1 MKKLIPYLIGAG
13 FVALTVTMLQ
23 WSNNSVDIMQAQAAI
38 EAARAAQDAAQAA
51 KVAAG
56 GLADVARL
64 NAFLLV
70 VIVVL
75 GCALAG
81 ALGYL
86 WFVRQQIQ
94 IQEQRAQVKHWL
106 PGPNAGWRK
115 HDELPRPTPQAVLPA
130 GDLIS
135 QLVAL
140 TLAEKLGAMQRG
152 HDIIVPQ
159 HSATALPAETDDG
172 WGEF

>member
-1 MKKLIPYLIGAG
+1 M
-13 FVALTVTMLQ
+13 
-23 WSNNSVDIMQAQAAI
+23 AAS
-38 EAARAAQDAAQAA
+38 
-51 KVAAG
+51 

-106 PGPNAGWRK
+106 PGPNAGWRREG
-115 HDELPRPTPQAVLPA
+115 ELPRRTPEAALPA
-130 GDLIS
+130 GDPMNQLI
-135 QLVAL
+135 
-140 TLAEKLGAMQRG
+140 TLMVLDRLGAMQQPKVR
-152 HDIIVPQ
+152 DLTPPV
-159 HSATALPAETDDG
+159 AALPAETDDD
-172 WGEF
+172 WGF